1 MDPFL
6 FSGSSRATQIF
17 VCSEQ
22 LPFLMLHYT
31 RQSFGE
37 LIEDEDAASTMG
49 LNTFNY
55 GNTAVE
61 LSNGGTKLERFL
73 PKTQHIQKEN
83 FEF

>member
-37 LIEDEDAASTMG
+37 LIEDEDAASAMG
-49 LNTFNY
+49 QNTFR
-55 GNTAVE
+55 AAMIQF
-61 LSNGGTKLERFL
+61 LEG
-73 PKTQHIQKEN
+73 KT
-83 FEF
+83 

>member
-37 LIEDEDAASTMG
+37 LIEDEDAASAMG
-49 LNTFNY
+49 QNTFSFWKERPKFWQVRPNP
-55 GNTAVE
+55 TAHYC
-61 LSNGGTKLERFL
+61 TPRYDA
-73 PKTQHIQKEN
+73 
-83 FEF
+83 

>member
-31 RQSFGE
+31 RQGFGE
-37 LIEDEDAASTMG
+37 LIEDEDAASAMG
-49 LNTFNY
+49 QNTFR
-55 GNTAVE
+55 AA
-61 LSNGGTKLERFL
+61 
-73 PKTQHIQKEN
+73 II
-83 FEF
+83 EFWQVRRPQWKQNHRCDLHSWTIC